1 MASSGKKDYYEVLGV
16 DRSASADEIKKAY
29 RKLTR
34 KYHPDANPGD
44 ASAEAKFKE
53 INEAH
58 DVLSDPKKKAQYD
71 QFGFVGDA
79 PPPGAGSFGGDFFGG
94 GFGDLGDLFGSFFG
108 GMGGRGRSA
117 DPNAPRRGAD
127 LEMSMR
133 ITLETAYKGAKREI
147 EVPHEENCSACGGTG
162 AEPGTSAEVCPD
174 CHGTG
179 RVERTASTPF
189 GQMVQ
194 VVPCARCGGKG
205 KVIKSPCRSCKGTGR
220 VRKNQKIDVTIPRGV
235 DTGTRL
241 RVSGKGEAGVNGG
254 PDGDLFIV
262 LDVAS
267 DPRFQRDGADLHLW
281 VDIEL
286 PQAVLGASV
295 PVKTLDGDEKL
306 DIPAGTQPGA
316 TLRLRNR
323 GMPRLRGGGSGD
335 MHFHVRVNV
344 PKNLSDKGRSIVRDL
359 AREMNVPVA
368 DDPGFLGKI
377 KSKLT

>member
-127 LEMSMR
+127 LEMAMR

-205 KVIKSPCRSCKGTGR
+205 KIIKSPCRSCKGTGR

-267 DPRFQRDGADLHLW
+267 DSRFQRDGADLHMW

-335 MHFHVRVNV
+335 MHFHVRVHV
-344 PKNLSDKGRSIVRDL
+344 PKDLSEKGRSLMRDL
-359 AREMNVPVA
+359 AREMNVSVA
-368 DDPGFLGKI
+368 DDTGFLGKI
-377 KSKLT
+377 KNKLS